1 MSERLIV
8 LQKQLLLHRNNFE
21 SNCSKS
27 FCHFVAQINV
37 SLSTKRTLFCTLEVE
52 NRIIN
57 LLTQTQNP
65 SQSPICY
72 IPYKKKKYAK
82 EEKV

>member
-1 MSERLIV
+1 MSEKLIV
-8 LQKQLLLHRNNFE
+8 LQKQLLLYSNNFK

-27 FCHFVAQINV
+27 FYHFVAQINV
-37 SLSTKRTLFCTLEVE
+37 SLSTKSTLFCILEVE

-72 IPYKKKKYAK
+72 FHTEYAK